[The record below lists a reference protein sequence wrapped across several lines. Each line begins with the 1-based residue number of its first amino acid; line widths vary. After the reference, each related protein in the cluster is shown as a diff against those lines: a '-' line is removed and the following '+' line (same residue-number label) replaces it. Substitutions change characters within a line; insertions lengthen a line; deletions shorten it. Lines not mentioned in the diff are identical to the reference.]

1 VRSGTLRPFSAWL
14 EVLPVIAWLGLTL
27 GVALGSALIPLISV
41 EIFLV
46 GLALEQPHIP
56 WLFLGAVVAV
66 GQVSGKLLYY
76 YAARGD
82 VHLPAFMHRNRTEK
96 LDTPRRQRWHRWTK
110 RLRVWVETLREK
122 CHRHPRWMVGTYG
135 ISSVLGLPPFMAT
148 SVLAGMVR
156 MSLPAF
162 IGAGLV
168 GRFIRFSAL
177 AASPAICAHWFL

>member
-1 VRSGTLRPFSAWL
+1 MM
-14 EVLPVIAWLGLTL
+14 IAWLGLTL
-27 GVALGSALIPLISV
+27 GVAFGSALLPLISV

-46 GLALEQPHIP
+46 GLAMQQPHIP

-76 YAARGD
+76 YAAKGD
-82 VHLPAFMHRNRTEK
+82 LHLPAFMHKWRRKEK
-96 LDTPRRQRWHRWTK
+96 VETPRRLRWERRTK
-110 RLRVWVETLREK
+110 RVRMWVEALREK

-135 ISSVLGLPPFMAT
+135 VSSVIGLPPFMAT

-156 MSLPAF
+156 MSLTAF
-162 IGAGLV
+162 LGAGLV

-177 AASPAICAHWFL
+177 AASPALCAGWFF